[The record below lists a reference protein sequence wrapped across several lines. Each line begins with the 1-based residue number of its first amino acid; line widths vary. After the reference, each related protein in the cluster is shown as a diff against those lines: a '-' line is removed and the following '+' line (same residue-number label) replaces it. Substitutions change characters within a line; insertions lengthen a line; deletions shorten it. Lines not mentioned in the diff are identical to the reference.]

1 VFKSCIGNSG
11 GAHSRC
17 PRCFPDTPS
26 GTSGEEREL
35 RDFLRDSTGLAVLSK
50 VRSVIKPYEL
60 DMYFQSTSLVIEFD
74 GLFGTAT
81 RRLARMTETII

>member
-1 VFKSCIGNSG
+1 MFKSCIGNSG